1 MKLTIENKMI
11 ERLLTSH
18 DSSAAIL
25 GALLIDDVAVPLY
38 LASLKEH
45 DRMLF
50 RLENPVYPC
59 AGEIW
64 KVVGMRS
71 GAMPY
76 YSARLDYIKYY
87 YATNNLG

>member
-38 LASLKEH
+38 LASLTTY
-45 DRMLF
+45 DRIPFQLK
-50 RLENPVYPC
+50 RLMFPC
-59 AGEIW
+59 ARELWG
-64 KVVGMRS
+64 VAGMRS

-76 YSARLDYIKYY
+76 YRARLEYIINY